1 MNILFNSLG
10 LPNVV
15 EICPSR
21 TPTRTPTVTPTVT
34 PDFCLSFN
42 LPSSF
47 TATVVGS
54 EGLVGQ
60 ELLTNFTQ
68 SGQTWSGSG
77 AFPCGATFTLSMT
90 CDSFNRRFTYD
101 GTLSCGSG
109 KTVIAPTQQPLIIP
123 GARVSDIV
131 SYSNIDDCPEECVVD
146 PPIVN
151 PPPPINPGVIVCETT
166 TPTATTINGYAYYFD
181 QPQTVNIPGI
191 GPLLS
196 PCAGGH
202 YCNRTDFIP
211 QLIASSTTI
220 NGSPISL
227 NNGNSGGDR
236 AATFTFTIP
245 DSAIL
250 SGDPAQVYLSCN
262 SPSGCHS
269 GVAWIVLTT
278 TDHNGQTILLFN
290 SCVVPNSLVSL
301 TYTCLTPTP
310 TPTSEPT
317 PTPTSEPTS
326 TPTPTPEPTPACCPP
341 ITAWKL
347 VTTDGINHGA
357 GPITAN
363 VMVGLGDTIIPYW
376 YGLLSTDFQL
386 QIYTP
391 CEETW
396 YTVDSWTSTI
406 SLCNGNTDR
415 YPSHTINPD
424 WSAVSLLECYTS
436 PPSFGVFPVSLNGVG
451 KTFTGNVD
459 NEWSNL
465 LNWIDANGL
474 SPAAS
479 LPTIT
484 DDVIIAGD
492 VLSCSLDTM
501 PAVDDLTTDGGNIG
515 IELSAVTATISGS
528 SKILLDGDC
537 DTGGILH
544 VTNPASFIDSS
555 QNDGTVIG
563 DAVFENYSKNTNIID
578 GNVELYNYSSFVENV
593 TNSTKASCTGNLE
606 MHDYSVAVD
615 ATIGQDALVTGAV
628 GINLPK
634 IESCDIGRD
643 LLINAN
649 YGLAKNCV
657 VGRDLLMSGN
667 QTLSHTSG
675 FINVTGHV
683 ICTSGYFGESS
694 QIQSGAGGAV
704 LNFPAQLTN
713 FGISG
718 PGFAIDSTVST
729 VFGDA
734 DLSNSINYGT
744 ITGNATFASTILGFT
759 QANEGTVGGDATF
772 QDCNNAGTVT
782 GNAVFDSV
790 DNIIMGNT
798 DTVSGNA
805 IFNGVSRNFVTGI
818 VSQDATFNGT
828 AINYGAVTGNATFNG
843 SSNQLGTVTGTTT
856 CNTYGTCP

>member
-1 MNILFNSLG
+1 
-10 LPNVV
+10 
-15 EICPSR
+15 
-21 TPTRTPTVTPTVT
+21 
-34 PDFCLSFN
+34 
-42 LPSSF
+42 
-47 TATVVGS
+47 
-54 EGLVGQ
+54 
-60 ELLTNFTQ
+60 
-68 SGQTWSGSG
+68 
-77 AFPCGATFTLSMT
+77 
-90 CDSFNRRFTYD
+90 
-101 GTLSCGSG
+101 
-109 KTVIAPTQQPLIIP
+109 
-123 GARVSDIV
+123 
-131 SYSNIDDCPEECVVD
+131 
-146 PPIVN
+146 
-151 PPPPINPGVIVCETT
+151 
-166 TPTATTINGYAYYFD
+166 
-181 QPQTVNIPGI
+181 
-191 GPLLS
+191 
-196 PCAGGH
+196 
-202 YCNRTDFIP
+202 
-211 QLIASSTTI
+211 
-220 NGSPISL
+220 
-227 NNGNSGGDR
+227 
-236 AATFTFTIP
+236 
-245 DSAIL
+245 
-250 SGDPAQVYLSCN
+250 
-262 SPSGCHS
+262 
-269 GVAWIVLTT
+269 
-278 TDHNGQTILLFN
+278 
-290 SCVVPNSLVSL
+290 
-301 TYTCLTPTP
+301 
-310 TPTSEPT
+310 
-317 PTPTSEPTS
+317 
-326 TPTPTPEPTPACCPP
+326 
-341 ITAWKL
+341 
-347 VTTDGINHGA
+347 
-357 GPITAN
+357 
-363 VMVGLGDTIIPYW
+363 MVGLGDTIIPYW

-391 CEETW
+391 CEAIW

-465 LNWIDANGL
+465 LNWTDANGL
-474 SPAAS
+474 SPATS

-492 VLSCSLDTM
+492 VLSCSLDAM
-501 PAVDDLTTDGGNIG
+501 PTVDDLTTDGGNIG

-544 VTNPASFIDSS
+544 VTNPASFINSS

-744 ITGNATFASTILGFT
+744 ITGNATFASTVLGFT

-790 DNIIMGNT
+790 NNLITGNT

-843 SSNQLGTVTGTTT
+843 SSNQLGTVTGTIT
-856 CNTYGTCP
+856 CNTLGTCTP